1 MEDWAQDV
9 GTAGPGSGA
18 SGVRRQSG
26 RALRMGFVLDVAGYG
41 GRSVPG
47 RDSVQQRLRRL
58 VVATLAEC
66 GLRLDATVVDHQWTG
81 DGINAILPA
90 DIDPTAVLAVLL
102 RSLTA
107 SLRRD
112 NAEHADR
119 IRLRMAIDVG
129 LVERNV
135 AGFGGPVI
143 VDINRLVDS
152 AALRSALDAEPT
164 ADLAVALSDH
174 AFALIIQPGYP
185 GIPVAQFTRADVAAK
200 EFSGPAW
207 IWVSTRQW
215 SEPAY
220 LPLGP
225 GDPREADGWRIVAR
239 LGEGQAGTVYLANVA
254 GAAGAAVPGASA
266 FGGGRAIDG
275 GNGFARESIFGGG
288 ADDGGDSG
296 AVDSGWAAVKMF
308 DQQLT
313 ADPDVRRRL
322 PVGALAA
329 SVVRHPHLTSVID
342 CGALAGRGQRW
353 VASTLVRGPSLAA
366 VVTETGPLPAETPG
380 WIALGV
386 AGALAMLHETGLA
399 HHAVCARNVLLGGH
413 GPVLT
418 DFGTSRAALV
428 AGPGAAADDV
438 LMLGVTAFFAATG
451 RSPWADTVGPAR
463 SRYPGDGE
471 RAAWRVRSRRLP
483 AVAGAHRARLSG
495 RRPCRA
501 ANRRAAARLAA
512 RRGRSPAAVLA
523 ARPGRRPGRRM
534 PGAAAASRAAALAA
548 RPRVVAGHAGHRGR

>member
-1 MEDWAQDV
+1 
-9 GTAGPGSGA
+9 
-18 SGVRRQSG
+18 
-26 RALRMGFVLDVAGYG
+26 MGFVLDVAGYG
-41 GRSVPG
+41 ARSVPG

-90 DIDPTAVLAVLL
+90 DIEPTAVLAVLI
-102 RSLTA
+102 RSLA
-107 SLRRD
+107 AGLSRD
-112 NAEHADR
+112 NGEHADR
-119 IRLRMAIDVG
+119 IRLRMAIGVG

-152 AALRSALDAEPT
+152 AALRSALDAEPD

-185 GIPVAQFTRADVAAK
+185 GIPVSQFTRANVSAK

-215 SEPAY
+215 SNPAY
-220 LPLGP
+220 LPLVP

-239 LGEGQAGTVYLANVA
+239 LGEGQAGAVYLANDGGAAGQGVPA
-254 GAAGAAVPGASA
+254 ASAFGSRRAVEGAHAFAGDDAFGGGGGDDGGDGGDDGAAGA
-266 FGGGRAIDG
+266 
-275 GNGFARESIFGGG
+275 
-288 ADDGGDSG
+288 
-296 AVDSGWAAVKMF
+296 GWAAVKMF
-308 DQQLT
+308 DRQLT

-342 CGALAGRGQRW
+342 CDALAGPGQRW

-366 VVTETGPLPAETPG
+366 VVTETGPLPGQTPG

-386 AGALAMLHETGLA
+386 AEALAMLHETGLA
-399 HHAVCARNVLLGGH
+399 HHAVSARNVLLGGQ

-418 DFGTSRAALV
+418 DFGTSKAALI
-428 AGPGAAADDV
+428 AGPGTAADDV

-451 RSPWADTVGPAR
+451 RSPWADLSAPLVPGIRVTVSAPPGESDLDDCPAWLAPIVLACLATDPAERPTAERLQSWLLAEVGRQPRSWLPGP
-463 SRYPGDGE
+463 
-471 RAAWRVRSRRLP
+471 V
-483 AVAGAHRARLSG
+483 
-495 RRPCRA
+495 
-501 ANRRAAARLAA
+501 AARVAECQVLPPP
-512 RRGRSPAAVLA
+512 RGRLRWP
-523 ARPGRRPGRRM
+523 
-534 PGAAAASRAAALAA
+534 
-548 RPRVVAGHAGHRGR
+548 RGREP

>member
-9 GTAGPGSGA
+9 GTARPGSGA
-18 SGVRRQSG
+18 SGARRQSG

-41 GRSVPG
+41 ARSVPG
-47 RDSVQQRLRRL
+47 RDSVQERLRRL

-90 DIDPTAVLAVLL
+90 DIDPTAVLAVLM

-107 SLRRD
+107 GLTRD
-112 NAEHADR
+112 NAEHTDR
-119 IRLRMAIDVG
+119 VRLRMAIGVG
-129 LVERNV
+129 LVERSV

-152 AALRSALDAEPT
+152 AALRSALDGEPT

-185 GIPVAQFTRADVAAK
+185 GIPVAQFTRVNVTAK

-215 SEPAY
+215 SDPVY
-220 LPLGP
+220 LPPGP
-225 GDPREADGWRIVAR
+225 GDPREAGRYRIVAR
-239 LGEGQAGTVYLANVA
+239 LGEGQAGTVYLANDGRA
-254 GAAGAAVPGASA
+254 GGAASPGAFDGGRDLDNAAA
-266 FGGGRAIDG
+266 FGGEGVFDAEGGEGDG
-275 GNGFARESIFGGG
+275 DTVA
-288 ADDGGDSG
+288 
-296 AVDSGWAAVKMF
+296 DSGWVAVKVF
-308 DQQLT
+308 DPPLM

-329 SVVRHPHLTSVID
+329 SVIRHPHLASVID
-342 CGALAGRGQRW
+342 YDTKGDRSQRW
-353 VASTLVRGPSLAA
+353 VASTLVRGPSLAD
-366 VVTETGPLPAETPG
+366 VVTETGPLPAQTPG

-386 AGALAMLHETGLA
+386 AGALAMLHESGLA
-399 HHAVCARNVLLGGH
+399 HHAVSAHNVLLGGQ

-418 DFGTSRAALV
+418 DFGTSRAALI
-428 AGPGAAADDV
+428 AGPGTAADDV

-451 RSPWADTVGPAR
+451 RSPWAGRSAPLVPGIRVTVNVPGESDLDGCPPWLAPIVLACLAADPAERPTAERLHAWLLGEVGHQPRSWLPGP
-463 SRYPGDGE
+463 
-471 RAAWRVRSRRLP
+471 V
-483 AVAGAHRARLSG
+483 
-495 RRPCRA
+495 
-501 ANRRAAARLAA
+501 AARVAECQLLPSP
-512 RRGRSPAAVLA
+512 RGRLRWP
-523 ARPGRRPGRRM
+523 
-534 PGAAAASRAAALAA
+534 
-548 RPRVVAGHAGHRGR
+548 RGREP

>member
-1 MEDWAQDV
+1 
-9 GTAGPGSGA
+9 
-18 SGVRRQSG
+18 
-26 RALRMGFVLDVAGYG
+26 MGFVLDVAGYG
-41 GRSVPG
+41 ARSVPG
-47 RDSVQQRLRRL
+47 RDRVQQRLRRL

-90 DIDPTAVLAVLL
+90 DIDPTAVLAVLM
-102 RSLTA
+102 RSLA
-107 SLRRD
+107 AGLSRD

-119 IRLRMAIDVG
+119 IRLRMAIGVG

-152 AALRSALDAEPT
+152 AALRSALDAESA

-174 AFALIIQPGYP
+174 AFVLIIQPGYP
-185 GIPVAQFTRADVAAK
+185 GIPVAQFTRVSVAAK

-215 SEPAY
+215 SAPAY
-220 LPLGP
+220 LPLNP

-239 LGEGQAGTVYLANVA
+239 LGAGQAGAVYLANDG
-254 GAAGAAVPGASA
+254 GAAGQAVPGASA
-266 FGGGRAIDG
+266 FGSGRAIDVANALAG
-275 GNGFARESIFGGG
+275 EGVFGGG
-288 ADDGGDSG
+288 DDGGDDG
-296 AVDSGWAAVKMF
+296 AAGAGWAAVKMF
-308 DQQLT
+308 DRQLT
-313 ADPDVRRRL
+313 ADPDVQRRL

-329 SVVRHPHLTSVID
+329 SVVRHPHLASVID
-342 CGALAGRGQRW
+342 CDTKAGPGQRW

-366 VVTETGPLPAETPG
+366 VVTETGPLPGQTPG

-399 HHAVCARNVLLGGH
+399 HHAVSAHNVLLGGH

-418 DFGTSRAALV
+418 DFGTSRAALI
-428 AGPGAAADDV
+428 AGPGTTADDV

-451 RSPWADTVGPAR
+451 RSPWADMSAPLVPGIRVTVSVPPGESDLDGCPPWLAPIVLACLAADPAERPTAERVHSLLLAEVGHQPRSWLPGP
-463 SRYPGDGE
+463 
-471 RAAWRVRSRRLP
+471 V
-483 AVAGAHRARLSG
+483 
-495 RRPCRA
+495 
-501 ANRRAAARLAA
+501 AARIAECQLLPPP
-512 RRGRSPAAVLA
+512 RGRLRWP
-523 ARPGRRPGRRM
+523 
-534 PGAAAASRAAALAA
+534 
-548 RPRVVAGHAGHRGR
+548 RGREP

>member
-1 MEDWAQDV
+1 
-9 GTAGPGSGA
+9 
-18 SGVRRQSG
+18 
-26 RALRMGFVLDVAGYG
+26 MGFVLDVAGYG
-41 GRSVPG
+41 ARSVPG

-90 DIDPTAVLAVLL
+90 EIDPTAVLAVLM
-102 RSLTA
+102 RSLA
-107 SLRRD
+107 AGLSRD

-119 IRLRMAIDVG
+119 IRLRMAVGVG

-152 AALRSALDAEPT
+152 AALRSALDAEPD

-174 AFALIIQPGYP
+174 AFFLIVQPGYP
-185 GIPVAQFTRADVAAK
+185 GIPVAQFTRVNVAAK

-215 SEPAY
+215 SDPAY
-220 LPLGP
+220 LPLAP
-225 GDPREADGWRIVAR
+225 GDPREAAGWRIVAR
-239 LGEGQAGTVYLANVA
+239 LGEGQAGAVYLASNA
-254 GAAGAAVPGASA
+254 DAPGQAALGASA
-266 FGGGRAIDG
+266 FDGGRAIDG
-275 GNGFARESIFGGG
+275 GNPFAGEAVFGGG
-288 ADDGGDSG
+288 SGDDGGDSG
-296 AVDSGWAAVKMF
+296 AADAGWAAVKVF
-308 DQQLT
+308 DKQLT

-329 SVVRHPHLTSVID
+329 SVARHPHLASVID
-342 CGALAGRGQRW
+342 RGALAGSGQRW

-366 VVTETGPLPAETPG
+366 VVTETGPLPAQTPG

-386 AGALAMLHETGLA
+386 AGALSMLHETGLA
-399 HHAVCARNVLLGGH
+399 HHAVSAYNVLLDRH

-418 DFGTSRAALV
+418 DFGISRAALIG
-428 AGPGAAADDV
+428 GPGTAADDV

-451 RSPWADTVGPAR
+451 RSPWAGTSVPLVPGIRVTVPPGEPDLDGCPPWLAPIVLACLAADPAERPTAERLHAWLLAEVAHQPRSWLPGP
-463 SRYPGDGE
+463 
-471 RAAWRVRSRRLP
+471 V
-483 AVAGAHRARLSG
+483 
-495 RRPCRA
+495 
-501 ANRRAAARLAA
+501 AARVAECRTLPPP
-512 RRGRSPAAVLA
+512 RGRLRWP
-523 ARPGRRPGRRM
+523 
-534 PGAAAASRAAALAA
+534 
-548 RPRVVAGHAGHRGR
+548 RGREQ

>member
-1 MEDWAQDV
+1 M
-9 GTAGPGSGA
+9 
-18 SGVRRQSG
+18 RRQSG

-107 SLRRD
+107 SLSRD

-119 IRLRMAIDVG
+119 IRLRMAIGVG

-254 GAAGAAVPGASA
+254 GAAGAAVPGASP

-275 GNGFARESIFGGG
+275 GSGFAGESIFGGD
-288 ADDGGDSG
+288 ADDDDGDSG
-296 AVDSGWAAVKMF
+296 AVNSGWAAVKMF

-322 PVGALAA
+322 PVGVLAA

-399 HHAVCARNVLLGGH
+399 HHAVCPRNVLLGGH

-438 LMLGVTAFFAATG
+438 LMLGVTALYAATG
-451 RSPWADTVGPAR
+451 RSPWADIPAPLAPGIRVTVSVPPGESDLDGCPPWLAPIVLACLAADPAKRPTAERLHAWLLAEVGHQPRSWLPGP
-463 SRYPGDGE
+463 
-471 RAAWRVRSRRLP
+471 V
-483 AVAGAHRARLSG
+483 
-495 RRPCRA
+495 
-501 ANRRAAARLAA
+501 AARVTECQALPPP
-512 RRGRSPAAVLA
+512 RGRLRWP
-523 ARPGRRPGRRM
+523 
-534 PGAAAASRAAALAA
+534 
-548 RPRVVAGHAGHRGR
+548 RGRES

>member
-1 MEDWAQDV
+1 MEDWAGGV
-9 GTAGPGSGA
+9 GTAVRGSEA
-18 SGVRRQSG
+18 SGVRWQSG

-58 VVATLAEC
+58 IVATLAEC

-107 SLRRD
+107 GLSRD
-112 NAEHADR
+112 NAEQADR
-119 IRLRMAIDVG
+119 IRLRMAIGVG

-152 AALRSALDAEPT
+152 AALRSALDAEPA

-174 AFALIIQPGYP
+174 AFILIIQPGYP

-215 SEPAY
+215 SVPAH
-220 LPLGP
+220 LPLLP
-225 GDPREADGWRIVAR
+225 GDPREAEGWRIVAR
-239 LGEGQAGTVYLANVA
+239 LGDGQAGAVYLASSGDTA
-254 GAAGAAVPGASA
+254 GQAVPGASA
-266 FGGGRAIDG
+266 RTDASAFTADGAIGGG
-275 GNGFARESIFGGG
+275 
-288 ADDGGDSG
+288 DDGDDSG
-296 AVDSGWAAVKMF
+296 PAGAGWAAVKVF
-308 DQQLT
+308 DQRLT
-313 ADPDVRRRL
+313 TDPDVRRRL

-329 SVVRHPHLTSVID
+329 SVVRHPHLASVID
-342 CGALAGRGQRW
+342 CGALTGPGQRW
-353 VASTLVRGPSLAA
+353 VASALVRGPSLADA
-366 VVTETGPLPAETPG
+366 VTETGPLPAETPG
-380 WIALGV
+380 WIALGI

-399 HHAVCARNVLLGGH
+399 HHAVSAGNVLLSER

-418 DFGTSRAALV
+418 DFGTNRAALI
-428 AGPGAAADDV
+428 AGPGTAADDV

-451 RSPWADTVGPAR
+451 RSPWADMSAPLVPGIRVTVRVP
-463 SRYPGDGE
+463 PGESHLDGCPPWL
-471 RAAWRVRSRRLP
+471 APIVLA
-483 AVAGAHRARLSG
+483 
-495 RRPCRA
+495 C
-501 ANRRAAARLAA
+501 LAA
-512 RRGRSPAAVLA
+512 DPAERPSAERLHAWLLGEVGQQPRSWLPDPVATRVVECGILPPPRGRLRWP
-523 ARPGRRPGRRM
+523 
-534 PGAAAASRAAALAA
+534 
-548 RPRVVAGHAGHRGR
+548 RGREP